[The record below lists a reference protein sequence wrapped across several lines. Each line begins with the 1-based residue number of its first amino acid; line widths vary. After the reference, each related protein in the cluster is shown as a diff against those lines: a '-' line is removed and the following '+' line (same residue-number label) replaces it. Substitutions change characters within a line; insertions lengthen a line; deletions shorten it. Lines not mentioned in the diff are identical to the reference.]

1 MMAAEPRRTIGRQEY
16 LALERRGAEKHEY
29 IAGEIV
35 AMVGASFRHNLIQ
48 TRMLAALYARLR
60 GGTCEALPSDL
71 RVAIPALGI
80 YTYPDITVV
89 CGEPR
94 FEDNEYDTLLNPLL
108 IAEILSPS
116 TESYDRGLKFQRYRL
131 IPTLQEY
138 VLIAQER
145 PTIEHY
151 QRAADERW
159 ILSTYATLEV
169 ALPLRAGACTI
180 ALGDIYAGIA
190 FDND

>member
-1 MMAAEPRRTIGRQEY
+1 MG
-16 LALERRGAEKHEY
+16 KHEY
-29 IAGEIV
+29 IDGEIV

-60 GGTCEALPSDL
+60 GGPCEALPSDL

-80 YTYPDITVV
+80 YTYPDITVI

-94 FEDNEYDTLLNPLL
+94 LEDNEHDTLLNPSL

-116 TESYDRGLKFQRYRL
+116 TEGYDRGLKFQRYRL

-145 PTIEHY
+145 STIEHY
-151 QRAADERW
+151 QRASDERW
-159 ILSTYATLEV
+159 ILSTYATLDS
-169 ALPLRAGACTI
+169 ALPLRSCDCTL
-180 ALGDIYAGIA
+180 ALSDIYAGIV
-190 FDND
+190 FDGS

>member
-1 MMAAEPRRTIGRQEY
+1 MAAEPRRNIGREEY
-16 LALERRGAEKHEY
+16 LALERRGVAKHEY
-29 IAGEIV
+29 LDGEIV

-48 TRMLAALYARLR
+48 TRVLAALYSRLR
-60 GGTCEALPSDL
+60 GGPCEALPSDL
-71 RVAIPALGI
+71 RVAIPAFGI

-89 CGEPR
+89 CDEPR
-94 FEDNEYDTLLNPLL
+94 FEDNEHDTLLNPIL

-116 TESYDRGLKFQRYRL
+116 TEAYERGLKFQRYRL

-159 ILSTYATLEV
+159 ILSTYTTMGA
-169 ALPLRAGACTI
+169 ALPLRAGDCTL
-180 ALGDIYAGIA
+180 ALSDIYAGIT
-190 FDND
+190 FDPA

>member
-1 MMAAEPRRTIGRQEY
+1 MAAAPRRQISRQEY
-16 LALERRGAEKHEY
+16 LTLERQGTGKHEY
-29 IAGEIV
+29 IDGEIV

-48 TRMLAALYARLR
+48 TRMLAALYTRLR
-60 GGTCEALPSDL
+60 GGPCEALPSDL

-94 FEDNEYDTLLNPLL
+94 LEDNEHDTLLNPSL

-116 TESYDRGLKFQRYRL
+116 TEGYDRGLKFQRYRL

-151 QRAADERW
+151 QRTSDERW
-159 ILSTYATLEV
+159 ILSTYTTLNA
-169 ALPLRAGACTI
+169 ALPLRAGDC
-180 ALGDIYAGIA
+180 ALALSDIYAGIV
-190 FDND
+190 FDDS

>member
-1 MMAAEPRRTIGRQEY
+1 MAAEPQRNISRQEY
-16 LALERRGAEKHEY
+16 LALERQSAEKHEY
-29 IAGEIV
+29 IDGEIV

-60 GGTCEALPSDL
+60 GGPCEVLPSDL

-89 CGEPR
+89 CGKPHL
-94 FEDNEYDTLLNPLL
+94 EDNEYDTLLNPIL

-116 TESYDRGLKFQRYRL
+116 TEGYDRGLKFQRYRL

-151 QRAADERW
+151 QRASDDRW
-159 ILSTYATLEV
+159 ILSTYATLDSV
-169 ALPLRAGACTI
+169 LPLRSGDCTI

-190 FDND
+190 FDAA